1 MDSRA
6 SRNASAYSSGAAARG
21 RQISSPYTGDF
32 IMSKQHIPWWAWP
45 LMPFLF
51 VGLIILGL
59 LIEFEFWREGVR
71 WKRMWRREYG
81 KHE

>member
-1 MDSRA
+1 
-6 SRNASAYSSGAAARG
+6 
-21 RQISSPYTGDF
+21 
-32 IMSKQHIPWWAWP
+32 MSKQHIPWWAWP